1 MLDSELILLFHIL
14 KPDLR
19 ATINSHEWNKQK
31 ELIIFF
37 KTNRIRDN
45 NFNSWVK
52 LLWNNIGHSTGSL
65 DLSKG

>member
-14 KPDLR
+14 KPDLS
-19 ATINSHEWNKQK
+19 ATINSHEWNKQN

-52 LLWNNIGHSTGSL
+52 LLWNNIGQSTGSL